1 MKINILLPVYNDWE
15 SVNLLLKDI
24 EAKLD
29 LPLIDVT
36 LINDFSTID
45 PVINKNFSKLKI
57 IILNLKKNYGSQK
70 AINIGLK
77 YLNKNKINFDYCI
90 VMDSDGE
97 DKAEDVLRLLDKARK
112 NNKNIIFAS
121 RGKRQDSFIFHFF
134 YKIYLFFFFIFT
146 GVNIN
151 CGNFSCIP
159 QKKISEVIN
168 LRNSQIHHSAS
179 ILSSNLFYKKIRC
192 DRGKRFM
199 GKSKMSLKNLI
210 LHGLNAMTLF
220 LNIILLRFFIF
231 FFSMSLVVF
240 YWIKNSQIINIF
252 LFLFIISIL
261 FLLCLKFLQLQ
272 SNKNIVDEVEL
283 IKKQDLK

>member
-1 MKINILLPVYNDWE
+1 MRINILLPVYNDWD

-24 EAKLD
+24 ETKLA
-29 LPLIDVT
+29 LPFIDIT
-36 LINDFSTID
+36 IINDCSTID

-57 IILNLKKNYGSQK
+57 KILNLKNNYGSQK

-77 YLNKNKINFDYCI
+77 YLSQNKINFDYCI

-97 DKAEDVLRLLDKARK
+97 DKAEDVLTLLDKAK
-112 NNKNIIFAS
+112 EHNENIIFAS
-121 RGKRQDSFIFHFF
+121 RGKRQDSLIFYCF

-159 QKKISEVIN
+159 KKKISEVIK
-168 LRNSQIHHSAS
+168 LKNSQIHHSAS

-210 LHGLNAMTLF
+210 LHGLNAMTIFFRIILVRFCIFLF
-220 LNIILLRFFIF
+220 L
-231 FFSMSLVVF
+231 MSLVVF
-240 YWIKNSQIINIF
+240 YWIKNLQIIYIF
-252 LFLFIISIL
+252 LFLLIISII
-261 FLLCLKFLQLQ
+261 FLIFLKLLYIY
-272 SNKNIVDEVEL
+272 SSKNIIDDVKLEESKV
-283 IKKQDLK
+283 

>member
-1 MKINILLPVYNDWE
+1 MKINILLPVYNDWD

-29 LPLIDVT
+29 LPSIDVT
-36 LINDFSTID
+36 LINDCSTIY

-77 YLNKNKINFDYCI
+77 YLNKNKIDLDYCI
-90 VMDSDGE
+90 IMDSDGE
-97 DKAEDVLRLLDKARK
+97 DKAEHVLKLLDKARK
-112 NNKNIIFAS
+112 NDKNIIFAS
-121 RGKRQDSFIFHFF
+121 RGKRQDSFVFHCF

-179 ILSSNLFYKKIRC
+179 ILSSNLFYRKIRC

-199 GKSKMSLKNLI
+199 GKSKMSFKNLI
-210 LHGLNAMTLF
+210 LHGLNAMTFF
-220 LNIILLRFFIF
+220 LKIILVRFFV
-231 FFSMSLVVF
+231 FFSSISLVVF
-240 YWIKNSQIINIF
+240 YWIKNLQIIYIF

-261 FLLCLKFLQLQ
+261 FLLFLKFLQIQ
-272 SNKNIVDEVEL
+272 SNKKIIDEVEL
-283 IKKQDLK
+283 KKSKI